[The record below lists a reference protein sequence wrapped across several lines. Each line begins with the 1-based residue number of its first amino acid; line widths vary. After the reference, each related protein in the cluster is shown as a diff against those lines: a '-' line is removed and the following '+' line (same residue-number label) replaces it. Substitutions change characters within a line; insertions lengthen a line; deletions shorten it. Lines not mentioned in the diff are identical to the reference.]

1 MIVKEEF
8 LNKLRQ
14 LFNLN
19 LYEVRIWTA
28 LLSRGVSTAGELS
41 EIANVPR
48 SRTYD
53 VLESLE
59 KKSFIVM
66 KLGKPLNY
74 IAVEPSEVV
83 ERAKNLIQK
92 GAKHHVKKLD
102 NLRGGELLKE
112 LDLLYKQ
119 GIEFIEPSDLSGA
132 LRGRHNIYTHMD
144 TIVKGAKK
152 SVYLMTSSQGLVRK
166 ADALKNTLKNL
177 AKKGVDI
184 RIAAEIDKD
193 SASVVKD
200 LMTFAKVRA
209 ADKINARFCVVDEK
223 EVMFMVMDDKEVH
236 PSYDVGIWVNTPFFA
251 SALSNMYTLA
261 WKNMKDGSSALKNL
275 KK

>member
-14 LFNLN
+14 LFVLN

-59 KKSFIVM
+59 KKGFIVM

-74 IAVEPSEVV
+74 IAVEPQEVV
-83 ERAKNLIQK
+83 ERSKKLLKQDAKIQ
-92 GAKHHVKKLD
+92 VKKLD
-102 NLRGGELLKE
+102 GLKGGELIKE
-112 LDLLYKQ
+112 LNTLYTQ

-132 LRGRHNIYTHMD
+132 LRGRHNVYTHMD
-144 TIVKGAKK
+144 TMLKNAKE
-152 SVYLMTSSQGLVRK
+152 SVNIMTSAEGLVRK
-166 ADALKNTLKNL
+166 GDLLKNSLQAL
-177 AKKGVDI
+177 AKKGVEI
-184 RIAAEIDKD
+184 KIAAPLNQEC
-193 SASVVKD
+193 ASIAKE
-200 LMTFAKVRA
+200 LMEFAKVKSTK
-209 ADKINARFCVVDEK
+209 DISARFCVIDGK

-236 PSYDVGIWVNTPFFA
+236 PTYDVGIWVNTPFFA
-251 SALSNMYTLA
+251 SALNEMFNTA
-261 WKNMKDGSSALKNL
+261 WKDMKDGGASIKGLK
-275 KK
+275 